1 MSKTKKNGHRL
12 LTMNAYAKHRGVS
25 HTAVAKAVKSGRISR
40 TANGLI
46 DPEAADRQWAD
57 NTDPSKPLNSV
68 TGDPRHRRSMDS
80 PSIPTSNQE
89 ATSTAQVGGLP
100 PYSQSRAIREAYEAR
115 LRKLEYEVRI
125 GKLISA
131 DEVKVIAFNIAR
143 LTRDKLMGIPD
154 RLAPLLAGISDCHE
168 THKLLSAE
176 IRLVCEELSKPDSY
190 SNIKQVSDQ

>member
-1 MSKTKKNGHRL
+1 
-12 LTMNAYAKHRGVS
+12 MNAYAKRRGVS

-68 TGDPRHRRSMDS
+68 TGNPRHRRLVDS
-80 PSIPTSNQE
+80 PSMPTSNPE
-89 ATSTAQVGGLP
+89 AITNAQAGGLP

-115 LRKLEYEVRI
+115 LRKLEYEVRA

-143 LTRDKLMGIPD
+143 LTRDKLMGLPD
-154 RLAPLLAGISDCHE
+154 RLAPILAGISDCHE

-176 IRLVCEELSKPDSY
+176 IRLVCEDLSKPDSY
-190 SNIKQVSDQ
+190 SNIKKASDQ

>member
-1 MSKTKKNGHRL
+1 MGKAKKNNPGL
-12 LTMNAYAKHRGVS
+12 LTMNAYAKRRGVS
-25 HTAVAKAVKSGRISR
+25 HTAVAKAVKAGRISR
-40 TANGLI
+40 TAEGLI
-46 DPEAADRQWAD
+46 DPEAADRQWAE

-68 TGDPRHRRSMDS
+68 TGTPRLRRTMDS
-80 PSIPTSNQE
+80 PSMSSSNPE
-89 ATSTAQVGGLP
+89 TTSTAQGGLP

-154 RLAPLLAGISDCHE
+154 RLAPILAGISDSHE
-168 THKLLSAE
+168 AHKLLSAE
-176 IRLVCEELSKPDSY
+176 IRLVCEDLSKPDSY
-190 SNIKQVSDQ
+190 SNIKKASDQ

>member
-1 MSKTKKNGHRL
+1 MGKAKNKAGL
-12 LTMNAYAKHRGVS
+12 LTMNAYAKYRGVS
-25 HTAVAKAVKSGRISR
+25 HTAVAKAVKFGRISR
-40 TANGLI
+40 TAEGLI

-68 TGDPRHRRSMDS
+68 TGNPRHRRSMES
-80 PSIPTSNQE
+80 PSIPTSNPE
-89 ATSTAQVGGLP
+89 AASTAQAGGLP

-115 LRKLEYEVRI
+115 LRKLDYEVKS

-131 DEVKVIAFNIAR
+131 DEVKVIAFNVAR

-154 RLAPLLAGISDCHE
+154 RLAPILAGISDSHE

-176 IRLVCEELSKPDSY
+176 IRLVCEDLSRPDSY
-190 SNIKQVSDQ
+190 SNIKKVNAQ